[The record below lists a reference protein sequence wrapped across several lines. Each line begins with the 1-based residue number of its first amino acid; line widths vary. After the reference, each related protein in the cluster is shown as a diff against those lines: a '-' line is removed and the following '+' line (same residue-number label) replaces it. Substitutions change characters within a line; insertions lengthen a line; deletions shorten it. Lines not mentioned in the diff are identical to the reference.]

1 MKVKIKS
8 WNEIKKTLDN
18 DRSTGSLLFTKEM
31 RKFCGQE
38 FDTSDAHDIG
48 EYAGWLWHPDWL
60 EPVKE
65 KEKETLTIKV
75 DPNNWEEAYKILEK
89 ALNDY
94 KRLWTK
100 EEIAEA
106 IRVTDEEIIKLHH
119 KHTSPVFYYQDKNV
133 GVTCNFG
140 SNGKEGIYSA
150 KCHDGEIYNIEIGRC
165 VAICKMTGR
174 KIPDFIANKGR

>member
-8 WNEIKKTLDN
+8 WSEIKKTLDN
-18 DRSTGSLLFTKEM
+18 DSCVGATCFTKSMKE
-31 RKFCGQE
+31 FCGQE
-38 FDTSDAHDIG
+38 FETSF
-48 EYAGWLWHPDWL
+48 WL
-60 EPVKE
+60 EPV

-75 DPNNWEEAYKILEK
+75 DPNNWEEAYKNLEK

-94 KRLWTK
+94 KLLWTE

-119 KHTSPVFYYQDKNV
+119 KHTSPVFYYQGKNV

-150 KCHDGEIYNIEIGRC
+150 ECREGEIYNIEIGRC

-174 KIPDFIANKGR
+174 KIPDFITNKGR